1 MLKVLIVK
9 RGVDIYKLN
18 LLYFVAI
25 FLLSGCKAVGPDY
38 ERPQIDTP
46 QTFRFL
52 DENTSNNLANT
63 KWWQQFEDPVLNE
76 LIATALE
83 DNRDVKIAAA
93 RIEEYIGRYGTTRS
107 QLFPQVG
114 ADANAARQRVTENS
128 GPEPLSPS
136 ADRNYSSYQGTI
148 SASWELDIWGK
159 LRRQSEAARAEVL
172 ASEEGRRAV
181 VLTLVSTVAAS
192 YINLRDLDLQLEI
205 AKATEE
211 SRRASLKIFEL
222 RYEASVISEMVLAQ
236 NRSEYEFAVA
246 SIPPIE
252 MQIAQQE
259 NALSLLLGRN
269 PGPIPRGQSISK
281 LDLPAIPEGLPSD
294 LLERRPDIVQAEQ
307 NLIAANAQI
316 GAAKAL
322 YYPTISLTGL
332 LGVSSTQLSNLFS
345 SSSGIWTFAGDASIP
360 IFTAGGIA
368 GQVKQSEA
376 IQQQALLQYQQSI
389 QSAFSEVSNALI
401 QHQKTK
407 EQLAALEKELEAL
420 RTYARLA
427 ILSYDNGYSSYLE
440 VLDAQ
445 TSLFNAELN
454 YAQVQGTFY
463 TSMVDIYKSMGGGWV
478 VQAEGM
484 TEPSSSILNE
494 QSTSETPESNSELP
508 EPSMLENIKGYFRDL
523 FD

>member
-1 MLKVLIVK
+1 MLN
-9 RGVDIYKLN
+9 D
-18 LLYFVAI
+18 
-25 FLLSGCKAVGPDY
+25 
-38 ERPQIDTP
+38 
-46 QTFRFL
+46 
-52 DENTSNNLANT
+52 
-63 KWWQQFEDPVLNE
+63 

-114 ADANAARQRVTENS
+114 ADANGGKQRETKNT
-128 GPEPLSPS
+128 GPLPILPGV
-136 ADRNYSSYQGTI
+136 DRTYSTYQGSI
-148 SASWELDIWGK
+148 SASWEIDIWGK
-159 LRRQSEAARAEVL
+159 LRRQTEAARAEVL

-252 MQIAQQE
+252 IQIAQQE

-269 PGPIPRGQSISK
+269 PGPIPRGQSINN
-281 LDLPAIPEGLPSD
+281 LDLPIIPEGLPSD

-345 SSSGIWTFAGDASIP
+345 SSSGLWSFVGDASIP

-376 IQQQALLQYQQSI
+376 IQQQALLEYQQSI
-389 QSAFSEVSNALI
+389 QNAFSEVSNALI

-407 EQLAALEKELEAL
+407 EQLAALERELEAL
-420 RTYARLA
+420 KTYARLA
-427 ILSYDNGYSSYLE
+427 ILSYDNGYSSYIE
-440 VLDAQ
+440 VLDAE
-445 TSLFNAELN
+445 TSLFSAELN
-454 YAQVQGTFY
+454 YAQVQGIFY

-478 VQAEGM
+478 TKAEGM
-484 TEPSSSILNE
+484 TEL
-494 QSTSETPESNSELP
+494 STSEQPKSTAFEKPESTTSELP
-508 EPSMLENIKGYFRDL
+508 EPSMLENIKGYFFQL

>member
-63 KWWQQFEDPVLNE
+63 KWWQQFEDPVLDE
-76 LIATALE
+76 LIATALK

-205 AKATEE
+205 ARATEE

-345 SSSGIWTFAGDASIP
+345 SSSGIWTFTGDASVP

-389 QSAFSEVSNALI
+389 QNAFSEVSNALI

-484 TEPSSSILNE
+484 TEPSSSELNE

>member
-1 MLKVLIVK
+1 MLN
-9 RGVDIYKLN
+9 D
-18 LLYFVAI
+18 
-25 FLLSGCKAVGPDY
+25 
-38 ERPQIDTP
+38 
-46 QTFRFL
+46 
-52 DENTSNNLANT
+52 
-63 KWWQQFEDPVLNE
+63 

-114 ADANAARQRVTENS
+114 ADANAGKQRETKNI
-128 GPEPLSPS
+128 GPLPILPGV
-136 ADRNYSSYQGTI
+136 DRTYSTYQGSI
-148 SASWELDIWGK
+148 SASWEIDIWGK
-159 LRRQSEAARAEVL
+159 LRRQTEAARAEVL

-252 MQIAQQE
+252 IQIAQQE

-269 PGPIPRGQSISK
+269 PGPIPRGQSINN
-281 LDLPAIPEGLPSD
+281 LDLPIIPEGLPSD

-345 SSSGIWTFAGDASIP
+345 SSSGLWSFVGDASIP

-376 IQQQALLQYQQSI
+376 IQQQALLELS
-389 QSAFSEVSNALI
+389 LI
-401 QHQKTK
+401 H
-407 EQLAALEKELEAL
+407 
-420 RTYARLA
+420 
-427 ILSYDNGYSSYLE
+427 I
-440 VLDAQ
+440 
-445 TSLFNAELN
+445 
-454 YAQVQGTFY
+454 
-463 TSMVDIYKSMGGGWV
+463 
-478 VQAEGM
+478 
-484 TEPSSSILNE
+484 
-494 QSTSETPESNSELP
+494 
-508 EPSMLENIKGYFRDL
+508 
-523 FD
+523 

>member
-1 MLKVLIVK
+1 M
-9 RGVDIYKLN
+9 
-18 LLYFVAI
+18 
-25 FLLSGCKAVGPDY
+25 
-38 ERPQIDTP
+38 
-46 QTFRFL
+46 
-52 DENTSNNLANT
+52 
-63 KWWQQFEDPVLNE
+63 LNE

-114 ADANAARQRVTENS
+114 ADANAARQRVTENG

-136 ADRNYSSYQGTI
+136 VDRNYSSYQGTI

-211 SRRASLKIFEL
+211 SRRASLKIFKL

-281 LDLPAIPEGLPSD
+281 LDLPVIPEGLPSD

-345 SSSGIWTFAGDASIP
+345 SSSGIWTFGGDASVP

-389 QSAFSEVSNALI
+389 QNAFSEVSNALI

-484 TEPSSSILNE
+484 TEPSSSELNE

>member
-63 KWWQQFEDPVLNE
+63 KWWQQFEDPVLDE
-76 LIATALE
+76 LIATALK

-281 LDLPAIPEGLPSD
+281 LDLPVIPEGLP
-294 LLERRPDIVQAEQ
+294 
-307 NLIAANAQI
+307 
-316 GAAKAL
+316 
-322 YYPTISLTGL
+322 
-332 LGVSSTQLSNLFS
+332 
-345 SSSGIWTFAGDASIP
+345 
-360 IFTAGGIA
+360 
-368 GQVKQSEA
+368 
-376 IQQQALLQYQQSI
+376 
-389 QSAFSEVSNALI
+389 
-401 QHQKTK
+401 
-407 EQLAALEKELEAL
+407 
-420 RTYARLA
+420 
-427 ILSYDNGYSSYLE
+427 
-440 VLDAQ
+440 
-445 TSLFNAELN
+445 
-454 YAQVQGTFY
+454 
-463 TSMVDIYKSMGGGWV
+463 
-478 VQAEGM
+478 
-484 TEPSSSILNE
+484 
-494 QSTSETPESNSELP
+494 
-508 EPSMLENIKGYFRDL
+508 
-523 FD
+523 

>member
-1 MLKVLIVK
+1 M
-9 RGVDIYKLN
+9 
-18 LLYFVAI
+18 
-25 FLLSGCKAVGPDY
+25 
-38 ERPQIDTP
+38 
-46 QTFRFL
+46 L
-52 DENTSNNLANT
+52 DE
-63 KWWQQFEDPVLNE
+63 
-76 LIATALE
+76 LIITALE

-128 GPEPLSPS
+128 GPEPLSPRI
-136 ADRNYSSYQGTI
+136 DRNYSSYQGTI
-148 SASWELDIWGK
+148 SASWEIDIWGK
-159 LRRQSEAARAEVL
+159 LRRQTEAARAEVL

-192 YINLRDLDLQLEI
+192 YINLRDLDLQLEV

-222 RYEASVISEMVLAQ
+222 RYEARVISEMVLAQ
-236 NRSEYEFAVA
+236 NASEYEFAVA

-252 MQIAQQE
+252 IQIAQQE

-269 PGPIPRGQSISK
+269 PGPIPRGKTINK
-281 LDLPAIPEGLPSD
+281 LDLPPIPEGLPSD

-322 YYPTISLTGL
+322 YYPAISLTGL

-345 SSSGIWTFAGDASIP
+345 SSSGIWTFAGDASVP
-360 IFTAGGIA
+360 IFTAGSIA

-389 QSAFSEVSNALI
+389 QNAFSEVSNALI
-401 QHQKTK
+401 QYQKIK
-407 EQLAALEKELEAL
+407 EQLVALERELEAL

-427 ILSYDNGYSSYLE
+427 ILSYDNGYSSYIE
-440 VLDAQ
+440 VLDAE
-445 TSLFNAELN
+445 TSLFSAELN
-454 YAQVQGTFY
+454 YVQVKGMFY
-463 TSMVDIYKSMGGGWV
+463 TSMVDIYKAMGGGWV
-478 VQAEGM
+478 VQAEDM
-484 TEPSSSILNE
+484 TEQSIPDLPE
-494 QSTSETPESNSELP
+494 PTSSELP
-508 EPSMLENIKGYFRDL
+508 EPSMFENIKGYFFQL
-523 FD
+523 FE